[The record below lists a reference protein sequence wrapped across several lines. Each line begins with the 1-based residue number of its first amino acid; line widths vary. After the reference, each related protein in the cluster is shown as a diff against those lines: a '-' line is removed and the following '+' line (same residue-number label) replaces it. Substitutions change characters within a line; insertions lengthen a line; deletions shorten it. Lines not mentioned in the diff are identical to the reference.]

1 MPVFKIVGHALAF
14 ALLLASAASA
24 QRVAPP
30 RYGVGVDV
38 TTAFYSQDVVPS
50 GPSLGLRGRVAL
62 PVNADISVAGSIG
75 VGAHIFGGTS
85 DASYVLNPQTS
96 LIVTLPGDSSARYVL
111 GGFGVF
117 LPINGGGGGPSIHLG
132 AGMAIPLSEASL
144 FVEADPSL
152 VFGQDSVV
160 PVLAVRGGVI
170 F

>member
-1 MPVFKIVGHALAF
+1 MRALTLV
-14 ALLLASAASA
+14 LLLASSASA
-24 QRVAPP
+24 QRSAPP
-30 RYGVGVDV
+30 RYGVGFDV
-38 TTAFYSQDVVPS
+38 TTALYNQDVLPS

-62 PVNADISVAGSIG
+62 PVNADISVAGS
-75 VGAHIFGGTS
+75 VGINAHIFGGTA

-96 LIVTLPGDSSARYVL
+96 LIVTLPGDTSARYVL

-132 AGMAIPLSEASL
+132 AGLAIPLSEASF

-152 VFGQDSVV
+152 VFGEDSVV
-160 PVLAVRGGVI
+160 PILALRGGVI